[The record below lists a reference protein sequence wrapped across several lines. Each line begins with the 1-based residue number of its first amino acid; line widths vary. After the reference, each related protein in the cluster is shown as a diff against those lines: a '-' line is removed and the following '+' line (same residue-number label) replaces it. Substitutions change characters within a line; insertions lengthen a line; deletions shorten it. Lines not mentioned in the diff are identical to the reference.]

1 MKSELTFVE
10 DFIELLKGQSELIIA
25 RLQPT
30 CLTVI
35 FSLMI
40 IDLTIDLLFDQG
52 EDNIFMKL
60 IRKILMYGAYI
71 TFILNY
77 KTIVNEYALKGFIQL
92 GNYIS
97 TGQTVTTFITSP
109 SEILGKVL
117 KYSLPVFS
125 AHGFANTTLDF
136 LGIEST
142 PILSGLLVLALVGL
156 ALSVT
161 CGMVMLFAKFY
172 IVTSCAIIL
181 LPFAV
186 FKETESIGK
195 GVLQLFI
202 KQGVNIMVMVLVLN
216 MLGES
221 MNFTGEIT
229 FMRLVM
235 HIGRIL
241 IWFTLIREI
250 GSLTNQIFGGYM
262 GNNSKYGSGMTTF
275 ASKQIG
281 QMMKNREENG
291 ADRGSY
297 NSFRNGYKK

>member
-10 DFIELLKGQSELIIA
+10 DFIELLKGQSELIIE

-125 AHGFANTTLDF
+125 AHGFANTTLDI

-216 MLGES
+216 MLGSS

-229 FMRLVM
+229 FMRVVM

-262 GNNSKYGSGMTTF
+262 NNHKYGGGVTSF

-281 QMMKNREENG
+281 EMMKNREENG

-297 NSFRNGYKK
+297 NSFRKGYKK

>member
-10 DFIELLKGQSELIIA
+10 DFIELLKGQSELIIE

-125 AHGFANTTLDF
+125 AHGFANTTLDI

-216 MLGES
+216 MLGSS

-229 FMRLVM
+229 FMRVVM

-262 GNNSKYGSGMTTF
+262 NNHKYGGGVTSF
-275 ASKQIG
+275 ASKQMG
-281 QMMKNREENG
+281 EMMKNREENG

-297 NSFRNGYKK
+297 NSFRKGYKK

>member
-10 DFIELLKGQSELIIA
+10 DFIELLKGQSELIIE

-40 IDLTIDLLFDQG
+40 IDLTIDVLFDQG

-77 KTIVNEYALKGFIQL
+77 KTIINEYALKGFIQL

-125 AHGFANTTLDF
+125 AHGFANTTLDI

-216 MLGES
+216 MLGNS

-229 FMRLVM
+229 FMRVVM

-262 GNNSKYGSGMTTF
+262 GNNTKYGGGVTSF
-275 ASKQIG
+275 ASKQMG
-281 QMMKNREENG
+281 EMMKNREENG

-297 NSFRNGYKK
+297 NSFRKGYKK

>member
-10 DFIELLKGQSELIIA
+10 DFIELLKGQSELIIE

-125 AHGFANTTLDF
+125 AHGFANTTLDI

-216 MLGES
+216 MLGSS

-229 FMRLVM
+229 FMRVVM

-262 GNNSKYGSGMTTF
+262 GNNTKYGSGVTSF
-275 ASKQIG
+275 ASKQMG
-281 QMMKNREENG
+281 EMMKNREENG

-297 NSFRNGYKK
+297 NSFRKGYKK

>member
-10 DFIELLKGQSELIIA
+10 DFIELLKGQSELIIE

-241 IWFTLIREI
+241 IWFTLIKEI

-262 GNNSKYGSGMTTF
+262 GNNTKYGGGVTSF
-275 ASKQIG
+275 ASKQMG
-281 QMMKNREENG
+281 EMMKNREENG

>member
-10 DFIELLKGQSELIIA
+10 DFIELLKGQSELIIE

-125 AHGFANTTLDF
+125 AHGFANTTLDI

-216 MLGES
+216 MLGSS

-229 FMRLVM
+229 FMRVVM

-262 GNNSKYGSGMTTF
+262 GNNTKYGGGVTSF
-275 ASKQIG
+275 ASKQMG
-281 QMMKNREENG
+281 EMMKNREENG

-297 NSFRNGYKK
+297 NSFRKGYKK

>member
-262 GNNSKYGSGMTTF
+262 GNNTKYGGGVTSF
-275 ASKQIG
+275 ASKQMG
-281 QMMKNREENG
+281 EMMKNREENG

-297 NSFRNGYKK
+297 NSFRKGYKK

>member
-10 DFIELLKGQSELIIA
+10 DFIELLKGQSELIIT

-216 MLGES
+216 MLGNS

-229 FMRLVM
+229 FMRVVM

-241 IWFTLIREI
+241 IWFTLIKEI

-262 GNNSKYGSGMTTF
+262 GNNTKYGSGVTSF
-275 ASKQIG
+275 ASKQMG
-281 QMMKNREENG
+281 EMMKNREENG

-297 NSFRNGYKK
+297 NSFRKGYKK

>member
-10 DFIELLKGQSELIIA
+10 DFIELLKGQSELIIE

-125 AHGFANTTLDF
+125 AHGFANTTLDI

-241 IWFTLIREI
+241 IWFTLIKEI

-262 GNNSKYGSGMTTF
+262 GNNTKYGGGVTSF
-275 ASKQIG
+275 ASKQMG
-281 QMMKNREENG
+281 EMMKNREENG

>member
-10 DFIELLKGQSELIIA
+10 DFIELLKGQSELIIT

-125 AHGFANTTLDF
+125 AHGFANTTLDI

-216 MLGES
+216 MLGSS

-229 FMRLVM
+229 FMRVVM

-275 ASKQIG
+275 ASKQMG
-281 QMMKNREENG
+281 EMMKNREENG

-297 NSFRNGYKK
+297 NSFRKGYKK

>member
-297 NSFRNGYKK
+297 NSFRNGFKK

>member
-10 DFIELLKGQSELIIA
+10 DFIELLKGQSELIIT

-241 IWFTLIREI
+241 IWFTLIKEI

-262 GNNSKYGSGMTTF
+262 GNNTKYGGGVTSF
-275 ASKQIG
+275 ASKQMG
-281 QMMKNREENG
+281 EMMKNREENG

>member
-1 MKSELTFVE
+1 MKSEFTFVE
-10 DFIELLKGQSELIIA
+10 DFIEVLKGQSGLIIE

-35 FSLMI
+35 FSLMV
-40 IDLTIDLLFDQG
+40 IDLTIELLFDQG

-60 IRKILMYGAYI
+60 LRKCLMYGAYI

-77 KTIVNEYALKGFIQL
+77 KTLVNEYALKGFIQL

-97 TGQTVTTFITSP
+97 TGHTVTTFLTSP

-117 KYSLPVFS
+117 KYSAPVFLT
-125 AHGFANTTLDF
+125 HGFANTTLDI
-136 LGIEST
+136 LGIESV
-142 PILSGLLVLALVGL
+142 PMLSGLLVLALIGL
-156 ALSVT
+156 ALSIT

-221 MNFTGEIT
+221 MNFTGEVT
-229 FMRLVM
+229 PMRVIM
-235 HIGRIL
+235 HIGKTL
-241 IWFTLIREI
+241 IWFSLIREI

-262 GNNSKYGSGMTTF
+262 NNHRYGGGVTSF

-281 QMMKNREENG
+281 KMMKQHSEDGEDKG
-291 ADRGSY
+291 AY
-297 NSFRNGYKK
+297 NSFRKGYKK

>member
-10 DFIELLKGQSELIIA
+10 DFIELLKGQSELIIE

-216 MLGES
+216 MLGSS

-229 FMRLVM
+229 FMRVVM

-262 GNNSKYGSGMTTF
+262 NNHKYGGGVTSF
-275 ASKQIG
+275 ASKQMG
-281 QMMKNREENG
+281 EMMKNREENG

-297 NSFRNGYKK
+297 NSFRKGYKK

>member
-241 IWFTLIREI
+241 IWFTLIKEI

-262 GNNSKYGSGMTTF
+262 GNNTKYGGGVTSF
-275 ASKQIG
+275 ASKQMG
-281 QMMKNREENG
+281 EMMKNREENG

>member
-10 DFIELLKGQSELIIA
+10 DFIELLKGQSELIIE

-60 IRKILMYGAYI
+60 IRKIFMYGAYI

-216 MLGES
+216 MLGNS

-229 FMRLVM
+229 FMRVVM

-262 GNNSKYGSGMTTF
+262 GNNTKYGSGVTSF
-275 ASKQIG
+275 ASKQMG
-281 QMMKNREENG
+281 EMMKNREENG

-297 NSFRNGYKK
+297 NSFRKGYKK

>member
-125 AHGFANTTLDF
+125 AHGFANTTLDI

-216 MLGES
+216 MLGSS

-229 FMRLVM
+229 FMRVVM

-262 GNNSKYGSGMTTF
+262 GNNTKYGSGVTSF
-275 ASKQIG
+275 ASKQMG
-281 QMMKNREENG
+281 EMMKNREENG

-297 NSFRNGYKK
+297 NSFRKGYKK